1 MLPSS
6 QRLSRKQI
14 NDFLKNK
21 DIKVVFNKIG
31 TFKYYGTPTSALTVI
46 TGSKQQKKAVL
57 RNKLRRQLYTL
68 FGKQTL
74 KVPISAM
81 LYVSKQAYDMSYA
94 DLKQYL
100 YELLQKITKDFNKNS

>member
-6 QRLSRKQI
+6 QRLSRQQI
-14 NDFLKNK
+14 SEFLINK
-21 DIKVVFNKIG
+21 GVKTVFNPLG
-31 TFKYYGTPTSALTVI
+31 TLKYTTSSSKGFTVI

-68 FGKQTL
+68 FSKSEKTSILG
-74 KVPISAM
+74 M
-81 LYVSKQAYDMSYA
+81 LYVSKQVYSMSYS

-100 YELLQKITKDFNKNS
+100 YALLEKTSSEHQKNA